1 MTKLPSS
8 FSEKEAVN
16 KQQFLSASD
25 EGQGDVKGLTD
36 CFRGKRTAWG
46 GRKGGRPVM
55 KRWDWREKRG
65 DKMKRLCKD
74 KNIECW

>member
-8 FSEKEAVN
+8 FSEKEGVN
-16 KQQFLSASD
+16 QPKFLSASD

-46 GRKGGRPVM
+46 GWKGGRPM
-55 KRWDWREKRG
+55 RKKIG